1 MRTGKAAVLI
11 VFLVILFPV
20 SFQGCGSDDG
30 SPVVLDEDT
39 IGPSGGVVTDSGG
52 ASVTIPVGALDAE
65 AEITVNTLPGKED
78 LPSESQPFLP
88 VLGGAEFGPSGT
100 EFDLPVTLTIP
111 VDPPVGAS
119 DTVTVLYWDDA
130 EDRWTALQGPVTVLP
145 GGTAVSVETS
155 HFTLFS
161 AITNVF
167 DNFHANF
174 GDGLTAQAAF
184 DSYVSW
190 FLSNVTWMDRK
201 GLYDGDCHKVVGIRI
216 DLGYRVQI
224 LPDGDYYEGYPDYSD
239 GVSQQPEVIF
249 YIMYDHVEEGPSGSI
264 DKFYVL
270 EIHVSL
276 ECCASDVNVAADP
289 ASININE
296 TSQVTAT
303 AMCDDEPMAGYDVTF
318 EAPGG
323 LGEISPAT
331 KTTSGTGTASTTFT
345 AGEDEGV
352 ESVRASISHCGGQES
367 PDGATQI
374 EINDDWE
381 GTLNITFTHDIGDE
395 PLYLFTDNVSISV
408 DLTIEEG
415 VITGTGTGT
424 HNVSLTPAGN
434 CSEQDMNAPA
444 FLVVAA
450 GTVVGETLHLQIVP
464 STMPLSFSLHCVWDT
479 IEGDFPYPIYGL
491 LEGSI
496 MGQYIV
502 IDVPWESGGT
512 DSGSGIDPSGE
523 DIPMEYSWDFTLSGS

>member
-1 MRTGKAAVLI
+1 MRTGRACI
-11 VFLVILFPV
+11 VALILFILLPF
-20 SFQGCGSDDG
+20 SFHGCGGDDG
-30 SPVVLDEDT
+30 SPVVVDDDT

-52 ASVTIPVGALDAE
+52 ASVTIPAGALDAE
-65 AEITVNTLPGKED
+65 TAITVNTLPGKED

-88 VLGGAEFGPSGT
+88 MLGGAEFGPSGT
-100 EFDLPVTLTIP
+100 EFNLPVTLTIP

-119 DTVTVLYWDDA
+119 DTVTVLYWDDV
-130 EDRWTALQGPVTVLP
+130 EDRWTALHGPVTVLP

-161 AITNVF
+161 AISNVF

-174 GDGLTAQAAF
+174 GDGSTAQAAF
-184 DSYVSW
+184 DSYVAW

-201 GLYDGDCHKVVGIRI
+201 GLYREDCHKVVGIRI

-224 LPDGDYYEGYPDYSD
+224 LPDGAYYEGYPGYSD
-239 GVSQQPEVIF
+239 GASQQPVVIF
-249 YIMYDHVEEGPSGSI
+249 YIMYDHVEEGPSGWI
-264 DKFYVL
+264 DKFYAL
-270 EIHVSL
+270 EILVSL
-276 ECCASDVNVAADP
+276 ECCASEVNVSADP

-303 AMCDDEPMAGYDVTF
+303 VMCDDEPMAGYDVTF
-318 EAPGG
+318 ESLGG
-323 LGEISPAT
+323 FGEVSPVT
-331 KTTSGTGTASTTFT
+331 KATSGAGSASRTFW
-345 AGEDEGV
+345 AGEGGGV
-352 ESVRASISHCGGQES
+352 ESVRASISLCGGQENA
-367 PDGATQI
+367 DGAARI

-381 GTLNITFTHDIGDE
+381 GTLAITFCHDIGDE

-408 DLTIEEG
+408 DLTIEDG

-424 HNVSLTPAGN
+424 HNVSLTPADN

-450 GTVVGETLHLQIVP
+450 GTAVDETLHLQVYP

-479 IEGDFPYPIYGL
+479 IEDDFPYPIYGL

-512 DSGSGIDPSGE
+512 DSGSGIDPSGG
-523 DIPMEYSWDFTLSGS
+523 DIPMAYSWTFTLNGS